1 MNKQEAKEAAMTIV
15 QQLGG
20 KQFVVMT
27 GARNIVFDSTAS
39 TPNVSL
45 KFMGSKIAT
54 HVKIEL
60 DVMDTYTVTFYKIRG
75 AAIKT
80 VKEWKGVYNDM
91 LQGIFTETTGL
102 DTRLY

>member
-1 MNKQEAKEAAMTIV
+1 MDKQEAKEAAMTIV

-20 KQFVVMT
+20 RQFVAMT
-27 GARNIVFDSTAS
+27 GARNIVFDSRAS
-39 TPNVSL
+39 RPNVSL

-54 HVKIEL
+54 HIKIEL

-75 AAIKT
+75 ASIKT
-80 VKEWKGVYNDM
+80 VKTLEGIYCDM
-91 LQGIFTETTGL
+91 LEAIFTDTTGL